1 MVKKYILW
9 FVGILVLFGIV
20 FGLLNKK
27 TPNIAIIR
35 VRGVILD
42 PLPIEKEI
50 ERAQNDP
57 DIKAL
62 VLRIDSP
69 GGAVGA
75 AQEIYRALEIFRNH
89 HKPIVVSM
97 GSLAASGGYYIS
109 APANYIYANPGTL
122 TASIGVIIDY
132 LNYKDLL
139 KKIGIEQGDIKTGKF
154 KDILV
159 PWKKLSPED
168 KTYLQYLVDD
178 TYNQFIDAILKY
190 RSKKISKQQLLSI
203 ADGRVLTGLQ
213 AKQYGLIDG
222 IGNLE
227 DAVQKAAELSH
238 VKHPVVVF
246 YKKKRPLLEELTKS
260 AFEGAMDKL
269 NLISPISTMY
279 MSPFGIK

>member
-1 MVKKYILW
+1 MVKKYVLW
-9 FVGILVLFGIV
+9 FLGALILFGIV
-20 FGLLNKK
+20 FGLLNRKK
-27 TPNIAIIR
+27 PNIAIIS
-35 VRGVILD
+35 VKGVILN
-42 PLPIEKEI
+42 PLPVEKEI
-50 ERAQNDP
+50 EKAQNDP

-62 VLRIDSP
+62 VLRVDSP

-75 AQEIYRALEIFRNH
+75 AQEIYRALEIFRA
-89 HKPIVVSM
+89 HKKPVVVSM

-109 APANYIYANPGTL
+109 VPANYIYANPGTL

-154 KDILV
+154 KDLLV
-159 PWKKLSPED
+159 PWKKLSPDD
-168 KTYLQYLVDD
+168 KAYLQYLIDN

-190 RSKKISKQQLLSI
+190 RSRYISKQQLLSI

-227 DAVQKAAELSH
+227 DAVKKAAELAH
-238 VKHPVVVF
+238 IKHPEVTF
-246 YKKKRPLLEELTKS
+246 YKEKKPIWEEVTKS
-260 AFEGAMDKL
+260 IFEGTMEKL
-269 NLISPISTMY
+269 NLISPISAMY
-279 MSPFGIK
+279 MSSMR

>member
-1 MVKKYILW
+1 MVKKSIYWFLGIIIL
-9 FVGILVLFGIV
+9 FSLVFA
-20 FGLLNKK
+20 LLNRK

-35 VRGVILD
+35 VRGVILN

-50 ERAQNDP
+50 ERAQNNP
-57 DIKAL
+57 NIKAL
-62 VLRIDSP
+62 VLRVDSP

-75 AQEIYRALEIFRNH
+75 AQEIYRALEIFRAH

-109 APANYIYANPGTL
+109 VPADYIYANPGTL

-139 KKIGIEQGDIKTGKF
+139 KKIGVEQGDIKTGKF

-159 PWKKLSPED
+159 PWKKLSDED
-168 KTYLQYLVDD
+168 KVYLQYLIDN
-178 TYNQFIDAILKY
+178 TYNQFIDAVLKY
-190 RSKKISKQQLLSI
+190 RSKKISKPQLLSI

-213 AKQYGLIDG
+213 AKEYGLVDG

-227 DAVQKAAELSH
+227 DATQKAAELAH
-238 VKHPVVVF
+238 IKHPEVVF
-246 YKKKRPLLEELTKS
+246 YKKKKPLLEELTKS
-260 AFEGAMDKL
+260 TFQGVLDKL
-269 NLISPISTMY
+269 NLISPIHTMY
-279 MSPFGIK
+279 IFQGF